1 MTHSARLLL
10 AAILL
15 LLPAT
20 AGAQRASISG
30 VVRDATNQ
38 QPVSGAS
45 IRLPDAGRFAVSDS
59 LGRFEISGLTEG
71 EHPWVIER
79 VGYARWEAH
88 EEVADGDRYTI
99 GLLPVPVLLE
109 TVTVQSDRLEERRRR
124 YGGHVRVLG
133 AAEIAGSPGPTMAE
147 VVRYRALLGPTV
159 CPGTAGSGYAAASIG
174 PLCII
179 GRSGRPEPVQLFI
192 DEQPIMGGDE
202 AAVLSVHAP
211 HEIFAVEAYDG
222 GRIVRVYTNYY
233 IQHNRSRLGPVIRRF

>member
-1 MTHSARLLL
+1 VTHSARLLV
-10 AAILL
+10 AALL
-15 LLPAT
+15 LIPAT

-30 VVRDATNQ
+30 VVRDASND
-38 QPVSGAS
+38 QPISGAS
-45 IRLPDAGRFAVSDS
+45 VRFPEAGRVAVTDS
-59 LGRFEISGLTEG
+59 LGRFELSNLEAG
-71 EHPWVIER
+71 EHRWVIER
-79 VGYARWEAH
+79 VGYARWEAA
-88 EEVADGDRYTI
+88 EGVGDGDRYTI
-99 GLLPVPVLLE
+99 RLLPVPIVLE
-109 TVTVQSDRLEERRRR
+109 AVTVQADRLAERRRR

-133 AAEIAGSPGPTMAE
+133 AAEIAGSAGPTMAE

-159 CPGTAGSGYAAASIG
+159 CPGMGGSGYALASTG

-202 AAVLSVHAP
+202 AAVLSIYAP

-233 IQHNRSRLGPVIRRF
+233 IEHNRSRLGPVIRRF